1 MGQAAN
7 GSKKRKILYIEP
19 KDNTMGIRS
28 NVGIALVGVALKKKV
43 IEGLSE
49 SVKKIFSEADDCLE
63 HKEGS
68 LYIFRDIKWYI
79 ETDVEIVTLYDALR
93 DIKND
98 DYLIVVVGLII
109 LGDFARKFVLYMTQA
124 FENAKPIFH

>member
-1 MGQAAN
+1 
-7 GSKKRKILYIEP
+7 
-19 KDNTMGIRS
+19 MGIRS

-98 DYLIVVVGLII
+98 DYLIVVACHESSKMGDSGGWFNNPWGLCEEIRII
-109 LGDFARKFVLYMTQA
+109 YDASV
-124 FENAKPIFH
+124 